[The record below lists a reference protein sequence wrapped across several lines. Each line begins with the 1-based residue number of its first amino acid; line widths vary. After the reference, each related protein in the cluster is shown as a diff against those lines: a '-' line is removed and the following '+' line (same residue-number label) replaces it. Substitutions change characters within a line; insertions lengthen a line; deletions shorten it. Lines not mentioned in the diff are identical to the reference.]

1 MDVRSNHSSSGSHHT
16 ATAASVGSG
25 GLVDWV
31 DAPPE
36 MLGAS
41 GGGGPPG
48 SEPAVTHFNLD
59 QLLEIVQ
66 SFQLDTTMAS
76 HEEAAGGRRP
86 PIDLSFALY
95 VPRTITQFFSL
106 QDIKDCDKI
115 LSPVALGVSGGK
127 KARSSGGVEVDT
139 MSYDGG
145 VDRRRIS
152 GAGKIKMSCRLGF
165 CTFSLIKLLIFASL
179 AQESVNLIYW

>member
-1 MDVRSNHSSSGSHHT
+1 MR
-16 ATAASVGSG
+16 AR
-25 GLVDWV
+25 LVDWV

-86 PIDLSFALY
+86 PIDLGVTRTVDMSVSARQA
-95 VPRTITQFFSL
+95 PR
-106 QDIKDCDKI
+106 
-115 LSPVALGVSGGK
+115 
-127 KARSSGGVEVDT
+127 
-139 MSYDGG
+139 
-145 VDRRRIS
+145 
-152 GAGKIKMSCRLGF
+152 
-165 CTFSLIKLLIFASL
+165 
-179 AQESVNLIYW
+179 ES